1 MHAPYVTQAH
11 TCTHPTSHRHTHSG
25 AAQPEVG
32 YLMVGMVGYM
42 AVLGYLMVGMVG
54 YMAVLGYLMYD
65 DAFQGV
71 GVSVCCCKHACTM
84 ARSPCS
90 GCYST
95 FSGLRGGVLGDLA
108 AN

>member
-25 AAQPEVG
+25 AAQPEV
-32 YLMVGMVGYM
+32 
-42 AVLGYLMVGMVG
+42 GYLMVGMVG